1 MNLNKA
7 LPFFNRVSTTDKS
20 LLARQLATMLSA
32 GLAIDQSFKI
42 LATQSRN
49 STLKTAYAGIIADL
63 EQGQSLAQALSR
75 HENVFDPV
83 FIAIIRSGE
92 STGKL
97 DVVLDQL
104 ATRLELSQEFN
115 SKIKAAMYYPIFV
128 LLTMVV
134 IIFLMMIYIIPSL
147 QSVFTE
153 NNIVLPLST
162 RMIMAMSNFT
172 VKFWWLEI
180 IVIVA
185 LGIGFYFFFHSKNGG
200 SLWDR
205 MKIRIPILNNLFI
218 LIYMSRFCRTVS
230 MLTTAGVPIIE
241 TIAITSD
248 VIQNQVYS
256 KKLKD
261 VTAQVERGI
270 PMSVPIQREPAL
282 FPPMVSEMILVGE
295 QTGKMGQILNRLAE
309 YYEKESDTTIKA
321 LSSLIEPALIV
332 VIGAGVGFLVFS
344 VIMPIYSIA
353 QTGF

>member
-1 MNLNKA
+1 MNLNKSI
-7 LPFFNRVSTTDKS
+7 FSRVNTSDKA

-49 STLKTAYAGIIADL
+49 AALREAYAGIIADL
-63 EQGQSLAQALSR
+63 EQGQSLAQALSK
-75 HENVFDPV
+75 HNKIFDPV
-83 FIAIIRSGE
+83 FIAIVRSGE
-92 STGKL
+92 TTGKI
-97 DVVLDQL
+97 DTVLDQL

-115 SKIKAAMYYPIFV
+115 SKIKSAMYYPIFI
-128 LLTMVV
+128 LITMVA

-153 NNIVLPLST
+153 NNIPLPLAT
-162 RMIMAMSNFT
+162 RIIMAMSSFT
-172 VKFWWLEI
+172 VHFWWLELL
-180 IVIVA
+180 VLAA
-185 LGIGFYFFFHSKNGG
+185 LIIGFWFFFRSSRGG

-205 MKIRIPILNNLFI
+205 LKIKIPFFNNLFI
-218 LIYMSRFCRTVS
+218 LIYMSRFCRTIS

-248 VIQNQVYS
+248 VIQNKVYS
-256 KKLKD
+256 RKLKD
-261 VTAQVERGI
+261 VTAQIERGI
-270 PMSVPIQREPAL
+270 PMSVPMQREPAL
-282 FPPMVSEMILVGE
+282 FPPMVSEMVLVGE

-309 YYEKESDTTIKA
+309 YYEKEADSKIKGMA
-321 LSSLIEPALIV
+321 SLIEPLLIV
-332 VIGAGVGFLVFS
+332 VIGAGVGFLVFA

>member
-1 MNLNKA
+1 MDLNKSI
-7 LPFFNRVSTTDKS
+7 LNRVSNSDKA

-42 LATQSRN
+42 LASQNKNTA
-49 STLKTAYAGIIADL
+49 LKNTYMAIIADL
-63 EQGQSLAQALSR
+63 EQGQSLAQALAR
-75 HENVFDPV
+75 HAKVFDPV
-83 FIAIIRSGE
+83 FIAIVRSGE

-115 SKIKAAMYYPIFV
+115 SKVKSAMYYPVFV
-128 LLTMVV
+128 LATMVV
-134 IIFLMMIYIIPSL
+134 IIFLMMIYIIPNL
-147 QSVFTE
+147 KSVFTE
-153 NNIVLPLST
+153 NNIQLPLAT
-162 RMIMAMSNFT
+162 RMIIAMSNFT

-180 IVIVA
+180 IILA
-185 LGIGFYFFFHSKNGG
+185 GLITAGYFFFHSRRGG

-205 MKIRIPILNNLFI
+205 MKIRLPFFSQLFI
-218 LIYMSRFCRTVS
+218 LIYMSRFCRTIS
-230 MLTTAGVPIIE
+230 MLTGAGVPIIE

-248 VIQNQVYS
+248 VIQNRIYS
-256 KKLKD
+256 LKLKN

-270 PMSVPIQREPAL
+270 PMSVPLQQEPKL

-295 QTGKMGQILNRLAE
+295 QTGKMAQILNKLAE
-309 YYEKESDTTIKA
+309 YYENETDTKIKGMA
-321 LSSLIEPALIV
+321 ALIEPLLIV